1 MSLEVGGVEHQGAIK
16 SRLICQF
23 IENIVEKSD
32 FAPPDK
38 TVVQGVVRA
47 VLIRCIL
54 PLKPVLDDV
63 YDAADDASVI
73 DTRGTVRTGKERFD
87 TLQLAFGKIKQG
99 THATPPCPLHTLFL
113 FL

>member
-1 MSLEVGGVEHQGAIK
+1 MNTTSYDKCQPKTITQPFEQACRRAVSLEVGGVEHQGAIK

-54 PLKPVLDDV
+54 PLKSVLDDV
-63 YDAADDASVI
+63 DDAADDTPVI
-73 DTRGTVRTGKERFD
+73 HTG
-87 TLQLAFGKIKQG
+87 A
-99 THATPPCPLHTLFL
+99 P
-113 FL
+113 